1 MTAETRPEGDDHRE
15 ALRLRLAA
23 ELRDDLVERAV
34 SLPPGSDP
42 APVHVAHLCRLQGV
56 SSSQIARMA
65 AADPG
70 FAATLLRIANS
81 TASAGSFPISDLQT
95 AVTRL
100 GTRMVGMLA
109 VAAPTL
115 RLLATPQG
123 ELSDVR
129 REIYSH
135 SIRVGVV
142 AREIAPGSIHAET
155 ALAAGLVHNVGLGVL
170 SLHAP
175 VGLRRVLAASAP
187 GLPLWALEGEVFGFS
202 HAELGGLL
210 AREWRYPDF
219 LVGAIEEHDAEEPE
233 SPLAALVQV
242 ADLLVRESGVGVEP
256 PMEIRTEVAR
266 MARLVPDQVYER
278 TRWLLSV
285 APERTEAEAALRPDE
300 LSAVQLIRAFDELER
315 AA

>member
-1 MTAETRPEGDDHRE
+1 
-15 ALRLRLAA
+15 
-23 ELRDDLVERAV
+23 
-34 SLPPGSDP
+34 
-42 APVHVAHLCRLQGV
+42 
-56 SSSQIARMA
+56 MA
-65 AADPG
+65 AADPS

-81 TASAGSFPISDLQT
+81 AASASRYPIADLQT

-115 RLLATPQG
+115 RLLAAPED

-129 REIYSH
+129 REIHRH

-170 SLHAP
+170 SLYAP
-175 VGLRRVLAASAP
+175 VGLRRTLAASAP
-187 GLPLWALEGEVFGFS
+187 GLPLWALEREVFGFS

-219 LVGAIEEHDAEEPE
+219 LVGAIEEHDAEEPA

-242 ADLLVRESGVGVEP
+242 ADLLVRESGVGIEP
-256 PMEIRTEVAR
+256 PMEIRPEVAR
-266 MARLVPDQVYER
+266 MARLVPEQAYQR

-285 APERTEAEAALRPDE
+285 GSDGGQEEQTLRPDE
-300 LSAVQLIRAFDELER
+300 LSAVQLIRAFDQLER